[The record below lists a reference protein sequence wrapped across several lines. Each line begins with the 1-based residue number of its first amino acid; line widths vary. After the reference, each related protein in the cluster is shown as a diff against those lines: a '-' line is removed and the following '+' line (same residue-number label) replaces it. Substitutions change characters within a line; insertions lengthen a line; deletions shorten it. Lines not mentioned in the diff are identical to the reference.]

1 MKELPVENK
10 SHPRMLQL
18 RFERLVCLQKHEFA
32 EILGEC
38 FAGPMTMICA
48 PFPPARTCC
57 SSMST
62 ACISL
67 IAIRRPFARSP
78 C

>member
-18 RFERLVCLQKHEFA
+18 RFESRVRLQKHEFA

-38 FAGPMTMICA
+38 FGGLMTMICA
-48 PFPPARTCC
+48 PFPPARTCF
-57 SSMST
+57 S
-62 ACISL
+62 
-67 IAIRRPFARSP
+67 
-78 C
+78 